1 MNTTN
6 INEKEKQSQP
16 EKKNDTRRKKKK
28 LLKILRNKTN
38 CNKKRKITNR
48 KKNVCELKS

>member
-16 EKKNDTRRKKKK
+16 EKKNVERKKKF
-28 LLKILRNKTN
+28 LKILRNKTN
-38 CNKKRKITNR
+38 GNKNR
-48 KKNVCELKS
+48 KKTRMINVGEIQVF